1 MLVEIDEEKLNQ
13 SLLVAIDHATKCLL
27 FEGSYSR
34 EAGAGYSAVE
44 KAVHDYM
51 ATIDLQ
57 PMIKA
62 AVAEKLDVL
71 IKNVVETTLIAKI
84 KKTAKEM
91 EKGGKLFEKAT

>member
-1 MLVEIDEEKLNQ
+1 
-13 SLLVAIDHATKCLL
+13 
-27 FEGSYSR
+27 
-34 EAGAGYSAVE
+34 
-44 KAVHDYM
+44 M